1 MHANHNA
8 LRDVLVA
15 ILVLYSL
22 HLSHHPILFGARK
35 STLVSDIQNS
45 VMMPQKD
52 DLNAKAIKSKG
63 EVCNRVECRN
73 HCRYENSSMPD
84 HASHTSRLLAV
95 RRAGHLI
102 IVLVLGMAVKV
113 LA

>member
-1 MHANHNA
+1 MHANHNG
-8 LRDVLVA
+8 LRDILVA

-22 HLSHHPILFGARK
+22 HLIHHPILSGTRK

-52 DLNAKAIKSKG
+52 DLNAKTIKSKG
-63 EVCNRVECRN
+63 EVCNREVCRN
-73 HCRYENSSMPD
+73 HRHCENSSMPD
-84 HASHTSRLLAV
+84 YASHTSRLLAV
-95 RRAGHLI
+95 RHTGHLI
-102 IVLVLGMAVKV
+102 IVLVLGMAVEV